1 MHAYQ
6 ETIIIVFQNT
16 INQIWCDETTCNE
29 MKKLRK
35 IGIDQFS
42 FWKTRVILSHKYEY
56 EAKIPKCSSFV
67 SYWSAVTGNVSPK
80 KLRQVSSKL
89 FLEYLNEQGTN
100 RFSSTFLLLRQR
112 VELKD
117 STDRSKNFDPVTC
130 FTLRNNEWKS
140 RPERRPCH
148 RLLGILHCLTLRR
161 NETKSQKRKQRR
173 NSGEIC
179 SESKRVLD
187 RFSANNRPT
196 RGARAPVYDTC
207 VRRNF
212 ALTSWI

>member
-1 MHAYQ
+1 MNTKQ
-6 ETIIIVFQNT
+6 KFQNVQPLYLT
-16 INQIWCDETTCNE
+16 
-29 MKKLRK
+29 
-35 IGIDQFS
+35 
-42 FWKTRVILSHKYEY
+42 
-56 EAKIPKCSSFV
+56 
-67 SYWSAVTGNVSPK
+67 SAVTEDVSPK
-80 KLRQVSSKL
+80 KLRQVPSKL

-100 RFSSTFLLLRQR
+100 RFSFTFLPLRQR
-112 VELKD
+112 VELND

-161 NETKSQKRKQRR
+161 DETKSQKRKQRR

-187 RFSANNRPT
+187 RFSQRTIDLLMEHGHLFTIPAYDVT
-196 RGARAPVYDTC
+196 LLSQVEFSSSHQIESAAPYI
-207 VRRNF
+207 RSLSGL
-212 ALTSWI
+212 AWE